1 MSHGKNRRQKPAPLL
16 NFDPDPAVA
25 NGPEA
30 KEFRAR
36 TGETLRIVPLG
47 GLGEIGKNTMAICYG
62 EDIMLVDAG
71 LAFPS
76 EEMLGV
82 DLVLPDLTFLAQQQS
97 RLRGLA
103 VTHGHED
110 HIGGIPFLLKEVTLP
125 VIYGPAL
132 AIGLLEK
139 KLDESGLSERTKL
152 TQVKPR
158 QRVRMGCFEVEFIRC
173 THSIA
178 DSFSLIIRTPIGVIV
193 HTGDFKFDFTPVDG
207 EHFDIAGLA
216 AACEEG
222 VLALL
227 SDSTNTEREG
237 YTPSERS
244 VWTKL
249 NEAFIQ
255 AKGRIIIT
263 TFASNVNRV
272 KQVLRAA
279 MNHNRKVTILG
290 RSMLTFAAI
299 ARDLGYMQYPDN
311 LLVQVENINQ
321 LPPDQVVILTTGSQ
335 GEPMSALTRIAN
347 DEHRKLK
354 VEAGDT
360 VIISATPIPGNERS
374 VANTINALCIRG
386 AKVIYGRDAG
396 VHVSGHACREE
407 QKLMLNLCKPKYF
420 IPVHGEYRMLVGHG
434 RLAVECGV
442 DPDNVFIMENGDVL
456 ELTAE
461 KGKMAGTVQSGV
473 LLVDYNRDFM
483 IDEEIVEERQKLA
496 GDGLVALAVSVDK
509 NGKLLSGPD
518 VSLRGVILPRGLP
531 AEEFVIRLTDEA
543 KKIIAQAEPH
553 DLVSAETVK
562 DLLFEKLTDYFQDQL
577 RSNPLLQVVAMRAS
591 LAPADNGANGG
602 GNERERSDRKS
613 VHKKG

>member
-1 MSHGKNRRQKPAPLL
+1 LSQGKNRRQKPAPIF
-16 NFDPDPAVA
+16 NFDPDPAIA
-25 NGPEA
+25 NAPEA

-36 TGETLRIVPLG
+36 SGDTVRIIPLG
-47 GLGEIGKNTMAICYG
+47 GFGEIGKNTMAICYG
-62 EDIMLVDAG
+62 EDIILVDAG

-76 EEMLGV
+76 EDMLGV
-82 DLVLPDLTFLAQQQS
+82 DLVLPDLTFLAQQQVQ
-97 RLRGLA
+97 LRGLA

-139 KLDESGLSERTKL
+139 KLDEAGLSERTTL
-152 TQVKPR
+152 RTVKPR

-249 NEAFIQ
+249 NEAFTQ
-255 AKGRIIIT
+255 AKGRIIVT

-290 RSMLTFAAI
+290 RSMVTFAAI

-311 LLVQVENINQ
+311 LLLPVENINQ
-321 LPPDQVVILTTGSQ
+321 LPREDVVILTTGSQ

-347 DEHRKLK
+347 DEHRKIK
-354 VEAGDT
+354 IEAGDT

-374 VANTINALCIRG
+374 VANTINALCVRG
-386 AKVIYGRDAG
+386 AKVIYGRDSG

-407 QKLMLNLCKPKYF
+407 QKLMLNLTKPKYF
-420 IPVHGEYRMLVGHG
+420 VPVHGEYRMLVGHG

-456 ELTAE
+456 ELKADSAA
-461 KGKMAGTVQSGV
+461 MAGKVKAGV

-496 GDGLVALAVSVDK
+496 GDGLVALAVALSND
-509 NGKLLSGPD
+509 GKLVGAPD
-518 VSLRGVILPRGLP
+518 ISLRGVILPRGLP
-531 AEEFVIRLTDEA
+531 AEEFVIRITEEV
-543 KKIIAQAEPH
+543 KKIMASAAAH
-553 DLVSAETVK
+553 DLFSPDTVR
-562 DLLFEKLTDYFQDQL
+562 DLLFEQLTEYFQKHL
-577 RSNPLLQVVAMRAS
+577 NSNPLLQVVAMRS
-591 LAPADNGANGG
+591 SPAWSEAGG
-602 GNERERSDRKS
+602 KLDRERKPI
-613 VHKKG
+613 KKLN

>member
-1 MSHGKNRRQKPAPLL
+1 MSQGRYRGRKPVPELSFEPNPATANSLEAQK
-16 NFDPDPAVA
+16 
-25 NGPEA
+25 
-30 KEFRAR
+30 FRAH
-36 TGETLRIVPLG
+36 TGETLRIIPLG

-62 EDIMLVDAG
+62 EDIILVDAG

-76 EEMLGV
+76 EDMLGV
-82 DLVLPDLTFLAQQQS
+82 DLVLPDLTFLAQQQV

-132 AIGLLEK
+132 AMGLLEK
-139 KLDESGLSERTKL
+139 KLAEGGLTERTRL
-152 TQVKPR
+152 QEVRPR
-158 QRVRMGCFEVEFIRC
+158 ERVRMGCFEVEFIRC

-178 DSFSLIIRTPIGVIV
+178 DSFCLVIRTPMGVIV

-216 AACEEG
+216 AACDEG
-222 VLALL
+222 IVALL

-237 YTPSERS
+237 YTPSERT
-244 VWTKL
+244 VWTKI
-249 NEAFIQ
+249 NEVFIQ
-255 AKGRIIIT
+255 AKGRIIVT
-263 TFASNVNRV
+263 TFASNVNRM
-272 KQVLRAA
+272 KQVFQAA
-279 MNHNRKVTILG
+279 MNHHRKVAILG
-290 RSMLTFAAI
+290 RSMVNFAAI
-299 ARDLGYMQYPDN
+299 ARDLGYMSYPDS

-321 LPPDQVVILTTGSQ
+321 LPHNEVVILTTGSQ

-347 DEHRKLK
+347 DEHRKIK
-354 VEAGDT
+354 IEAGDT

-374 VANTINALCIRG
+374 VANTINALCVRG

-420 IPVHGEYRMLVGHG
+420 IPVHGEYRMLVRHG
-434 RLAVECGV
+434 ELAVECGV
-442 DPDNVFIMENGDVL
+442 NPDNVFIMDNGDVL
-456 ELTAE
+456 ELGPD
-461 KGKMAGTVQSGV
+461 KGALIGKVQSGV
-473 LLVDYNRDFM
+473 LLVDYNRDFI

-509 NGKLLSGPD
+509 EGKLISGPD

-531 AEEFVIRLTDEA
+531 AEEFVIKLTNKAIEILKDA
-543 KKIIAQAEPH
+543 PPQK
-553 DLVSAETVK
+553 VSSADNVR
-562 DLLFEKLTDYFQDQL
+562 DLLFEELTKYFQDEL
-577 RSNPLLQVVAMRAS
+577 RANPLLQVVAMRAS
-591 LAPADNGANGG
+591 LTKASIEMEGKATKGTDGKG
-602 GNERERSDRKS
+602 RK
-613 VHKKG
+613 